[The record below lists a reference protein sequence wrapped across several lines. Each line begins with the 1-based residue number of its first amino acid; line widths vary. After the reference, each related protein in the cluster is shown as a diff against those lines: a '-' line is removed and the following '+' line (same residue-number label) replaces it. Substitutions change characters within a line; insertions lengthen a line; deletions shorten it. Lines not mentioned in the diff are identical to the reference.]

1 MLEEEYEKIISDGK
15 KEADKIEKQIVGSA
29 DLQARNKA
37 LLIVQ
42 ESADKVLE
50 KAKEKI
56 ANMDRNSEYSS
67 LIKKLVTEATSALD
81 TSDVIVFTNSK
92 DKDVVQSAISNI
104 SGAELSNDLIDCMGG
119 VRVTSKDGSM
129 SFDNTI
135 DARIEL
141 LKPLIR
147 KDIAV
152 KADGMADAKM
162 YETVSV
168 GESKLI
174 GEVIRLTGD
183 VAFIQV
189 YESTSGLKPGEPV
202 VGTGNPLSVF
212 LGPGIIGQIYDGIQ
226 RPLKDLAAKSGSF
239 MVEE

>member
-1 MLEEEYEKIISDGK
+1 LPSNSALESTIDQVLERNSSEFSKSLKNSLADAQSTLSDSLSMLEEEYEKIISDGK

-29 DLQARNKA
+29 DLEARNKS

-56 ANMDRNSEYSS
+56 SNMDRNSEYST
-67 LIKKLVTEATSALD
+67 LITKLLTEATSALD

-92 DKDVVQSAISNI
+92 DKDVVQSAVSNI
-104 SGAELSNDLIDCMGG
+104 SGAELSSDTIDCMGG
-119 VRVTSKDGSM
+119 VKVTSKDGSM

-147 KDIAV
+147 KDIA
-152 KADGMADAKM
+152 AQFN
-162 YETVSV
+162 
-168 GESKLI
+168 L
-174 GEVIRLTGD
+174 
-183 VAFIQV
+183 
-189 YESTSGLKPGEPV
+189 
-202 VGTGNPLSVF
+202 GN
-212 LGPGIIGQIYDGIQ
+212 
-226 RPLKDLAAKSGSF
+226 
-239 MVEE
+239 

>member
-1 MLEEEYEKIISDGK
+1 LTSNSGLESTIDQVLERNSSEFSQSLKNSLTDAQKTLSDSLPMLEEEYEKIISDGK

-29 DLQARNKA
+29 DLQARNKS

-56 ANMDRNSEYSS
+56 SNMDRNSEYST
-67 LIKKLVTEATSALD
+67 LITKLLTEATSALD

-92 DKDVVQSAISNI
+92 DKDVVQSAVSNI

-119 VRVTSKDGSM
+119 VKVTSKDGSM

-147 KDIAV
+147 KDIA
-152 KADGMADAKM
+152 AQFN
-162 YETVSV
+162 
-168 GESKLI
+168 L
-174 GEVIRLTGD
+174 
-183 VAFIQV
+183 
-189 YESTSGLKPGEPV
+189 
-202 VGTGNPLSVF
+202 GN
-212 LGPGIIGQIYDGIQ
+212 
-226 RPLKDLAAKSGSF
+226 
-239 MVEE
+239 

>member
-1 MLEEEYEKIISDGK
+1 MSSNSALESTIDQVLERNSSEFSQSLKNSLTDAQKTLSDSLPMLEEEYEKIISDGK

-92 DKDVVQSAISNI
+92 DKDVVQSAVSNI

-119 VRVTSKDGSM
+119 VKVTSKDGSM

-147 KDIAV
+147 KDIA
-152 KADGMADAKM
+152 AQFN
-162 YETVSV
+162 
-168 GESKLI
+168 L
-174 GEVIRLTGD
+174 
-183 VAFIQV
+183 
-189 YESTSGLKPGEPV
+189 
-202 VGTGNPLSVF
+202 GN
-212 LGPGIIGQIYDGIQ
+212 
-226 RPLKDLAAKSGSF
+226 
-239 MVEE
+239 